1 MNKRGMKLLIFIVFY
16 ILGSFF
22 NKVSSQSESYAALK
36 NLVQSS
42 EFQSAG
48 ISILVTD
55 LSSGSRVIEYNPYL
69 SLPPASTAKLFSTA
83 AALEILGA
91 DYRPKTRI
99 YQEGYVRDSVLY
111 GNIWIRGG
119 GDITLGSRFFNEA
132 GKEVDFLENWADSL
146 KKMGIKKIDGQ
157 LISDGSAFGY
167 AGIPDGW
174 SWVDMGNYYGA
185 GPSGICIFDNS
196 IRFGFKTGSSAG
208 APTKLNSCYPE
219 VPELNFHNYI
229 RSENVFDDNSYIY
242 GGPFSYERFGTG
254 SLPLNRSNFVV
265 RGSLP
270 DPEYQLACELFKV
283 LTKKGIQVSNG
294 AKAVR
299 RDHINT
305 ENIYKIGFTL
315 LLTQQGEK
323 LSDIIK
329 LTNMRSINL
338 FAEGLVCL
346 VGYEKTGNGS
356 TESGLKEIEKY
367 WSNHFNT
374 KGLFL
379 KDGSGLSR
387 SNGISAYH
395 FCELLRITNKSS
407 SRNTFESSFPVAGK
421 SGTLFNLCRG
431 QAGQGRV
438 VAKSGTM
445 ARIKS
450 YAGFINTKSGKKLA
464 FAIILTN
471 YSGSNSNAVAKI
483 EALLNVLAVQ

>member
-1 MNKRGMKLLIFIVFY
+1 MIFLLFIAQS
-16 ILGSFF
+16 ILF
-22 NKVSSQSESYAALK
+22 NRVYSQNELTQAK
-36 NLVQSS
+36 NNLLQSP

-55 LSSGSRVIEYNPYL
+55 LATGNRLIEYQPYL

-83 AALEILGA
+83 AALDILGP

-99 YQEGYVRDSVLY
+99 YQEGYVKDSVLK

-119 GDITLGSRFFNEA
+119 GDITLGSRFFNESGHEA
-132 GKEVDFLENWADSL
+132 DFLQSWVDSL
-146 KKMGIKKIDGQ
+146 KKRGIKSIEGQ
-157 LISDGSAFGY
+157 IIADGSAFGY

-185 GPSGICIFDNS
+185 GPSGICVFDNC
-196 IRFGFKTGSSAG
+196 IRYGFKTGSTAG
-208 APTKLNSCYPE
+208 SPTKLNSCFPD
-219 VPELNFHNYI
+219 VPELTFHNYI
-229 RSENVFDDNSYIY
+229 RSENVNDDNSYIY
-242 GGPFSYERFGTG
+242 GGPFSFDRFGTG
-254 SLPLNRSNFVV
+254 SLPLNRSNYIV

-270 DPEYQLACELFKV
+270 DPEYQLAVELV
-283 LTKKGIQVSNG
+283 NALKKNGIQVSSG
-294 AKAVR
+294 AQSVR
-299 RDHINT
+299 RNNIIT
-305 ENIYKIGFTL
+305 EAAYKLGFELIFTHR
-315 LLTQQGEK
+315 GEK
-323 LSDIIK
+323 LADIIR

-346 VGYEKTGNGS
+346 VGYEKNGNGS

-367 WSNHFNT
+367 WANHFST

-387 SNGISAYH
+387 SNGIGAYH
-395 FCELLRITNKSS
+395 FCELLKVTNASKYKAI
-407 SRNTFESSFPVAGK
+407 FEASLPVAGK
-421 SGTLFNLCRG
+421 SGTLFNLCRD
-431 QAGQGRV
+431 QAGEGRV

-445 ARIKS
+445 AKIKS
-450 YAGFINTKSGKKLA
+450 YSGYIKKSGKKLA